1 MSRTLMSSRRT
12 HLAQSFLAAV
22 IAGGFIFAAPAAAQD
37 LGIELGSTAPAVVVQ
52 SLDGKSVNLGQ
63 YIGKTPMLIEFWATW
78 CPNCR
83 ELEPH
88 LKAVHEKYGNQV
100 RFIGVSVSVNQSP
113 ERVKAYVAKHGI
125 PGDQLFDRNG
135 KATGAYDVP
144 ATSYVVVLDKSG
156 KVVYTGLGGD
166 QDLEAAIKKAM

>member
-1 MSRTLMSSRRT
+1 MRLRIGVLVVSLTTLGFAPVRGAR
-12 HLAQSFLAAV
+12 AQDMGIEIGAK
-22 IAGGFIFAAPAAAQD
+22 APAAAV
-37 LGIELGSTAPAVVVQ
+37 ET
-52 SLDGKSVNLGQ
+52 LDGKQVDLAQ
-63 YIGKTPMLIEFWATW
+63 YVGKQPVLIEFWATW

-88 LKAVHEKYGNQV
+88 LKAVHEKYANQV

-113 ERVKAYVAKHGI
+113 DRVKAYIAKHGI

-166 QDLEAAIKKAM
+166 QDLEKAIKKAL

>member
-1 MSRTLMSSRRT
+1 MRLRIGVLVVSLTTLGFAPVRGAR
-12 HLAQSFLAAV
+12 AQDMGIEIGAK
-22 IAGGFIFAAPAAAQD
+22 APAAAV
-37 LGIELGSTAPAVVVQ
+37 ET
-52 SLDGKSVNLGQ
+52 LDGKQVDLAQ
-63 YIGKTPMLIEFWATW
+63 YVGKQPVLIEFWATW

-88 LKAVHEKYGNQV
+88 LKAVHEKYANQV
-100 RFIGVSVSVNQSP
+100 RFIGVSVSVNHSP
-113 ERVKAYVAKHGI
+113 DRVKAYIAKHGI

-166 QDLEAAIKKAM
+166 QDLEKAIKKAL